1 MNYSEKYGNSIDEA
15 VGLALKDLK
24 VDKDA
29 VTVTVLEE
37 PSKGFLGLGSKLA
50 KVRVQ
55 LKEEERRQIGR
66 ASCRERV

>member
-29 VTVTVLEE
+29 VTVTVL
-37 PSKGFLGLGSKLA
+37 KKLTSPRSTCDTSWA
-50 KVRVQ
+50 RNSSS
-55 LKEEERRQIGR
+55 
-66 ASCRERV
+66 SCKFWSSHSYS

>member
-37 PSKGFLGLGSKLA
+37 PSKG
-50 KVRVQ
+50 
-55 LKEEERRQIGR
+55 
-66 ASCRERV
+66 